1 MVANILYKTFTFHY
15 YISVGNKKRKIMRTI
30 KLTNAQI
37 NRISSLLW
45 DEYVSL
51 GDENDDSMNGAQ
63 NFTLDILKALG
74 EKVED
79 EYYK

>member
-1 MVANILYKTFTFHY
+1 MK
-15 YISVGNKKRKIMRTI
+15 TI

-74 EKVED
+74 EHVE
-79 EYYK
+79 EEMYK

>member
-1 MVANILYKTFTFHY
+1 
-15 YISVGNKKRKIMRTI
+15 MRTI

>member
-1 MVANILYKTFTFHY
+1 MK
-15 YISVGNKKRKIMRTI
+15 TI

-37 NRISSLLW
+37 TRISSLLW

-74 EKVED
+74 EHVE
-79 EYYK
+79 EEMYK

>member
-1 MVANILYKTFTFHY
+1 M
-15 YISVGNKKRKIMRTI
+15 
-30 KLTNAQI
+30 
-37 NRISSLLW
+37 W

-51 GDENDDSMNGAQ
+51 GDENDDSLNGAQ

-74 EKVED
+74 EQVGE